1 MDHREFA
8 SHFDT
13 WTSTLELSGSF
24 DYHALAHI
32 EAEVAR
38 AHRRTA
44 CTLTVT
50 VTAAADVRA
59 HTLGRLV
66 HLCHS
71 RFPGT
76 VVRLCTTPVPDVA

>member
-1 MDHREFA
+1 MDQREFA

-13 WTSTLELSGSF
+13 WTSTLQLSGSF
-24 DYHALAHI
+24 DYHALPHI

-44 CTLTVT
+44 CTLTVA
-50 VTAAADVRA
+50 VNAADVSA

-76 VVRLCTTPVPDVA
+76 VVRLCTTPVPDAA